1 MDEDVSACFNLCGDK
16 DGKELLTSSPMLA
29 LYSLKVIFKVSLLF
43 FHIKI
48 CNPFIKK
55 NW

>member
-1 MDEDVSACFNLCGDK
+1 MAEGVSSCSNLCGDK
-16 DGKELLTSSPMLA
+16 DGKELLTIFRMLV
-29 LYSLKVIFKVSLLF
+29 LYILKVTFKLSISP

-55 NW
+55 N